1 MRLMETFKNTK
12 TKKRASTRL
21 DDLFIEA
28 SREGLDP
35 KQRARL
41 LDIIDARISKQ
52 EAAIRVKVA
61 AADAKVL
68 KIEADAAR
76 IKTDGEAAALKIEA
90 DGEAAALTI
99 EADGEAAAA
108 RIIVNAQFLCLRR
121 KAVAEHRSRA
131 RRSHDDAVDA
141 ARMNLLKPARAV
153 ADLRRCLC
161 IPDTPEGQKQVND
174 HYVLWQQ
181 IAEIPMWIAQSQQ
194 PEDEQA
200 APSPPPPAGPRN
212 NK

>member
-1 MRLMETFKNTK
+1 MRLMKTFKNTK

-76 IKTDGEAAALKIEA
+76 IKT

-174 HYVLWQQ
+174 HYVLWRQ

>member
-1 MRLMETFKNTK
+1 MRLMKTFKNTK

-76 IKTDGEAAALKIEA
+76 IKTDGEAAAL
-90 DGEAAALTI
+90 TI
-99 EADGEAAAA
+99 EANGEAAAA

>member
-1 MRLMETFKNTK
+1 MRLMKTFKNTK

-76 IKTDGEAAALKIEA
+76 IKTDGEAAALK
-90 DGEAAALTI
+90 I